1 MLRSLPRSGVASIS
15 SSPGPLPAT
24 SDLTCGPGR
33 AFMDPGVNREE
44 IRKLTADAA
53 SGGAELVVFPEAAA
67 RDFGAPGE
75 PLAPVAEPLD
85 GPFAA
90 TLGNLARKHRMVIV
104 AGMLESIQGSSTH
117 VHNTVIAVG
126 PDGDLLGAYRKLHL
140 FDAFGY
146 RESSTIRPGDGQ
158 TLLFQHAGFR
168 FGVLTCYD
176 LRFPELARE
185 LIDQGAGVLVVPA
198 AWVQGP
204 LKEDHWVTLA
214 RSRAIEN
221 TSYLIG
227 SGQVGNVYC
236 GRSLVIDPLGVVVAA
251 LGDLPGVAVAEIDPE
266 RIAEVRA
273 RVPSLQHRRFSVQL
287 RRPPAAPPA

>member
-33 AFMDPGVNREE
+33 AFMEPAPDWEE
-44 IRKLTADAA
+44 GSCGSRSRSSPPTWTRA
-53 SGGAELVVFPEAAA
+53 STGRRSASSPPTRPAEAPSWWSSRRRPHATSA
-67 RDFGAPGE
+67 RRVSRSRRSP
-75 PLAPVAEPLD
+75 
-85 GPFAA
+85 
-90 TLGNLARKHRMVIV
+90 
-104 AGMLESIQGSSTH
+104 SSSTH

>member
-1 MLRSLPRSGVASIS
+1 MRVAIAQFTAN
-15 SSPGPLPAT
+15 L
-24 SDLTCGPGR
+24 
-33 AFMDPGVNREE
+33 DPGVNREE

-227 SGQVGNVYC
+227 SGQVGNIYC
-236 GRSLVIDPLGVVVAA
+236 GRSLVVDPLGVVVAA
-251 LGDLPGVAVAEIDPE
+251 LGDRPGVAVAEIDPE

-273 RVPSLQHRRFSVQL
+273 RVPSLQHRRFRVQL
-287 RRPPAAPPA
+287 RQPPAAPPA

>member
-33 AFMDPGVNREE
+33 AFMEPAPDWEE
-44 IRKLTADAA
+44 GSCGSRSRSSPPTWTRA
-53 SGGAELVVFPEAAA
+53 STGRRSASSPPTRPAEAPA

-221 TSYLIG
+221 TSYL
-227 SGQVGNVYC
+227 N
-236 GRSLVIDPLGVVVAA
+236 RK
-251 LGDLPGVAVAEIDPE
+251 
-266 RIAEVRA
+266 
-273 RVPSLQHRRFSVQL
+273 
-287 RRPPAAPPA
+287 

>member
-1 MLRSLPRSGVASIS
+1 MRVAIAQFTAN
-15 SSPGPLPAT
+15 L
-24 SDLTCGPGR
+24 
-33 AFMDPGVNREE
+33 DPGVNREE

-75 PLAPVAEPLD
+75 QLAPVAEPLD
-85 GPFAA
+85 GPFAG
-90 TLGNLARKHRMVIV
+90 TLAYLGRKHRLVIV
-104 AGMLESIQGSSTH
+104 AGMLESIEGSTTH

-140 FDAFGY
+140 FDAFGH

-158 TLLFQHAGFR
+158 TLVFEHGGLR

-185 LIDQGAGVLVVPA
+185 LVDHGAGVLVVPA
-198 AWVQGP
+198 AWVEGP

-214 RSRAIEN
+214 RARAIEN

-227 SGQVGNVYC
+227 ASQVGNIYC
-236 GRSLVIDPLGVVVAA
+236 GRSLVVDPLGVVVAGLA
-251 LGDLPGVAVAEIDPE
+251 DRPGAAVAEIDPE
-266 RIAEVRA
+266 RIADVRA
-273 RVPSLQHRRFSVQL
+273 RVPSLQHRRFGVQL
-287 RRPPAAPPA
+287 QPPPGQPPA